1 MKSQRNKEKKMKNI
15 KLLTAI
21 MVVFLVLII
30 PINRSLKSDNRFPTK
45 LYVSCDN
52 LDFYRWSKNSNPTLS
67 FFISNS
73 SEGTLKGDL
82 IPSSTWIKL
91 SDTSFESNLK
101 EIIVNLDV
109 SNLPPGLY
117 KEKIEIKSNG
127 GVYTLPVRL
136 DLVEKKV
143 IIQMN
148 VDNPTISINTKPVE
162 IKYPPFIKQGLSY
175 LPLRI
180 ICESFGATLSY
191 EASTK
196 KLKILYQDL
205 NIEIMILEN
214 YMVVNGYKWTIE
226 KPAEIR
232 QNITFVPLSVIK
244 TIFDPFIQY
253 NPEFRL
259 YTIVY

>member
-1 MKSQRNKEKKMKNI
+1 MKI
-15 KLLTAI
+15 YKLIAI
-21 MVVFLVLII
+21 SLVMLLI
-30 PINRSLKSDNRFPTK
+30 SLISNNQPVKSENRFPTK
-45 LYVSCDN
+45 LYVSCNN

-73 SEGTLKGDL
+73 FDGILKGEL
-82 IPSSTWIKL
+82 IPSATWIKL
-91 SDTSFESNLK
+91 SDSSFESNLN

-117 KEKIEIKSNG
+117 KEKIEIKTNG
-127 GVYTLPVRL
+127 GDYTLPVRL

-148 VDNPTISINTKPVE
+148 IDNNVVSISTKPVK
-162 IKYPPFIKQGLSY
+162 INYPPFIMQGNSY

-180 ICESFGATLSY
+180 ICDSFGATLSY

-196 KLKILYQDL
+196 KLKILYKDL
-205 NIEIMILEN
+205 NIEIIILEN

-232 QNITFVPLSVIK
+232 QYITFVPLSVIK
-244 TIFDPFIQY
+244 TIFNPFIQY

-259 YTIVY
+259 FTIVY